1 MGGQIMNGAKD
12 DSTPIK
18 SKKILGVEGTD
29 DVNFFDALLSN
40 LGIIDIDIREVG
52 GKDQFKNKLPALKI
66 ASGFYNADS
75 SPFVT
80 HLALVRDRNS
90 GDAFK
95 SIEEILKKEG
105 FTPPKK
111 HGQFSEGN
119 PKVGIFIM
127 PGETI
132 EGTMLEDLC
141 LKTVENHPA
150 MKCVNEFANCVSEL
164 ETKPKNISKS
174 KVQVFKAQVFLAAQ
188 PEVVASVGLGGQ
200 KKYWNFDSPALN
212 ELKQFLGNLK

>member
-1 MGGQIMNGAKD
+1 MVNSD
-12 DSTPIK
+12 DTPAPIK
-18 SKKILGVEGTD
+18 SKKVLAVEGRD
-29 DVNFFDALLSN
+29 EENFFDAMLRY
-40 LGIIDIDIREVG
+40 IDITDFDIRWVG
-52 GKDQFKNKLPALKI
+52 GKDKFKIRLSALKK
-66 ASGFYNADS
+66 ASGFFNADGS
-75 SPFVT
+75 SFVT
-80 HLALVRDRNS
+80 HLAIVRDRNS

-95 SIEEILKKEG
+95 SIEGILKKEG

-111 HGQFSEGN
+111 HGRFSESS

-150 MKCVNEFANCVSEL
+150 MKCVNEFATCVSDL

-188 PEVVASVGLGGQ
+188 PEVVDSVGLGGQ